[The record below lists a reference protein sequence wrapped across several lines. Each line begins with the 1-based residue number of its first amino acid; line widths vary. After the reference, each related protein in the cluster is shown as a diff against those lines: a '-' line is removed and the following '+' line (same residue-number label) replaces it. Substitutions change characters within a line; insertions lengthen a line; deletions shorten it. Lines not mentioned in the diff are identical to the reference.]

1 MENYCAISKN
11 HTCLKW
17 LDYVITRQ
25 ELEEADS
32 LCHGNWI
39 EIQRKN
45 QYIQTLSTNPK
56 IDWQTLKNFDYPRK
70 LPSSHI
76 NYHRISEFTGKI
88 SHHRFCRM
96 QLNAY
101 MDLGS
106 ILLSSPCSLLLI
118 NYISSL

>member
-1 MENYCAISKN
+1 MENYCAFSKN

-45 QYIQTLSTNPK
+45 QYIQTL
-56 IDWQTLKNFDYPRK
+56 
-70 LPSSHI
+70 H
-76 NYHRISEFTGKI
+76 E
-88 SHHRFCRM
+88 
-96 QLNAY
+96 
-101 MDLGS
+101 
-106 ILLSSPCSLLLI
+106 IL
-118 NYISSL
+118 